1 MYLNTNNQ
9 GSSAPGH
16 FGGASSYQNNDD
28 DPEYQVG
35 SNHYNPFGIPFGVS
49 SQYHMNPSI
58 PPYEGSGFLGQ
69 DLIVEDVLGTPPLMN
84 QSLMGG
90 RGDF

>member
-1 MYLNTNNQ
+1 
-9 GSSAPGH
+9 
-16 FGGASSYQNNDD
+16 
-28 DPEYQVG
+28 
-35 SNHYNPFGIPFGVS
+35 
-49 SQYHMNPSI
+49 MNPSI

-90 RGDF
+90 RGDFQIGDVLNSPATTT